1 MGKHHKSAIKKD
13 SETKIVNI
21 SDKRKHDSDTESNQS
36 DNDITDSEVDKKD
49 DDSESNVSFSTTEIL
64 SNDPL
69 YYILSRIFI
78 TEDGKNLAS
87 ILDEINQKLGK
98 LTETSSSILRRLNK

>member
-1 MGKHHKSAIKKD
+1 MGKHHKTAIKNS

-21 SDKRKHDSDTESNQS
+21 SDKHKHDSDSEKESII
-36 DNDITDSEVDKKD
+36 DDVTDSEVEDKKD

-69 YYILSRIFI
+69 YFILSRLFI
-78 TEDGKNLAS
+78 TENGKNLAT
-87 ILDEINQKLGK
+87 ILEEINQKLGK
-98 LTETSSSILRRLNK
+98 LTETSSSILRRLK